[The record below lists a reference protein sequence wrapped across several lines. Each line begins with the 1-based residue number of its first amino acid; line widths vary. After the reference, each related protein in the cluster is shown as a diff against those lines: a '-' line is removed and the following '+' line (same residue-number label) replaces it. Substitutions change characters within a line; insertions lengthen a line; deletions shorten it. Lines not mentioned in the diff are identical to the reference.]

1 MINLIAK
8 KIVDRVGV
16 VKTSPVNRVETSQQI
31 DPPKVGLTLTERL
44 VLCRKLVKRKRTG
57 MENREDTFEEDVAKN
72 GVEVGMVKIRSK
84 ICDKFT
90 FQIMSRD
97 MVTLK
102 KVIVIFKFTTSR
114 TIRTFASMTTVD
126 NVANGKNA
134 MSPFEKE
141 CWTTVIL
148 IANSGVELP
157 INITGEGPWTRGNDV
172 LV

>member
-16 VKTSPVNRVETSQQI
+16 VKTSPVNRAETSQQI

-44 VLCRKLVKRKRTG
+44 VLHRKLVKRKRTG

-90 FQIMSRD
+90 FQIMSTD

-102 KVIVIFKFTTSR
+102 KVIVIFKFTTILYGTLFLMRMISPKCNTNLCLNR
-114 TIRTFASMTTVD
+114 H
-126 NVANGKNA
+126 KN
-134 MSPFEKE
+134 SKQ
-141 CWTTVIL
+141 
-148 IANSGVELP
+148 
-157 INITGEGPWTRGNDV
+157 
-172 LV
+172 